1 MQALKPIFYLMI
13 LFIVIVFLYYGVPAG
28 AVSGT
33 VVRDST
39 QVDTRVRGR
48 RGSNI
53 LRSHRTTVSIGD
65 GEVIIIEGKKA
76 RFDKDRAELRR
87 YFSILRWDHWY
98 RFR

>member
-13 LFIVIVFLYYGVPAG
+13 LFIVIVFLYYGVAAG

-33 VVRDST
+33 VVGDST
-39 QVDTRVRGR
+39 RVDTRVRSR
-48 RGSNI
+48 RGGTT
-53 LRSHRTTVSIGD
+53 LTSHKTAVSIGD
-65 GEVIIIEGKKA
+65 GEVVIIEGEKA

-98 RFR
+98 GFR

>member
-1 MQALKPIFYLMI
+1 MGFLQAQY
-13 LFIVIVFLYYGVPAG
+13 PAQLCE
-28 AVSGT
+28 
-33 VVRDST
+33 T
-39 QVDTRVRGR
+39 Q
-48 RGSNI
+48 
-53 LRSHRTTVSIGD
+53 HGD